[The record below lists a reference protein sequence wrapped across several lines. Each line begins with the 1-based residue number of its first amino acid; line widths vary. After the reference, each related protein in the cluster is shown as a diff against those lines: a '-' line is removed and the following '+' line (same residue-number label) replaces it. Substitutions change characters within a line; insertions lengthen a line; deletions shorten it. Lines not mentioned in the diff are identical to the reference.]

1 MEERTGQGL
10 LGNVERRSSLIVINI
25 DGGSRGNPG
34 PGGWG
39 VVVCRDG
46 EILAEIKG
54 TLTYATNNQAEY
66 HALIGALRWCVEKE
80 IQEDI
85 HIFSDSQLMVRQ
97 MQGRF
102 KVNSLELQTLW
113 GSAHG
118 LANTLLRK
126 MPGQSGG
133 SIRFEHVRREQNR
146 HADRLANEA
155 MDTV

>member
-1 MEERTGQGL
+1 M
-10 LGNVERRSSLIVINI
+10 IVINI

-39 VVVCRDG
+39 VVVCRGG
-46 EILAEIKG
+46 EILTEIKG
-54 TLTYATNNQAEY
+54 TLTHTTNNQAEY
-66 HALIGALRWCVEKE
+66 HALIGALRWCKEKE

-102 KVNSLELQTLW
+102 KVNSVELQTLW
-113 GSAHG
+113 NAAQAIVTHIQFR
-118 LANTLLRK
+118 TT
-126 MPGQSGG
+126 P
-133 SIRFEHVRREQNR
+133 IVTVRFEHVRREQNR

-155 MDTV
+155 MDAV